1 MKRISLL
8 CLAAVLLLFLTACG
22 TLEQPKE
29 PEAPASSESE
39 ASSQTE
45 ATESSSKSNDSKPNT
60 EPERDAGEG
69 SNKTSEKNSEPD
81 DNKEFSI
88 EAYSAAIEDAIDYAN
103 EQAEF
108 QTSPDDDPS
117 SLLSDLGG
125 LGYALYD
132 LDGTGAPE
140 LLIGFNDDQDD
151 FVHESILLIYTLENN
166 QPKRLFESWIPVAC
180 GCGDLIQLHEDNII
194 CHYIVDEYSGAS
206 NDYYRVSNGSTQLI
220 EACAH
225 ILDEEYPY
233 ELPFTYV
240 YSTTFDDAFN
250 NKDKFDI
257 VDQATV
263 ERTIAKYGDP
273 IPIDYTP
280 LTDLN

>member
-22 TLEQPKE
+22 TPEQPKE
-29 PEAPASSESE
+29 PEVPASSESE
-39 ASSQTE
+39 ASSQIE
-45 ATESSSKSNDSKPNT
+45 ATEPSSKSNDSKPNT

-88 EAYSAAIEDAIDYAN
+88 KAYSAAIEDAKNYFDECAADEDCTKEDFSY
-103 EQAEF
+103 
-108 QTSPDDDPS
+108 
-117 SLLSDLGG
+117 LGD

-140 LLIGFNDDQDD
+140 LLIGFNDDQDI
-151 FVHESILLIYTLENN
+151 FVQESILLIYTLENN
-166 QPKRLFESWIPVAC
+166 QPKRLFESWIPVAA
-180 GCGDLIQLHEDNII
+180 GYYNRLMLHEGNII
-194 CHYIVDEYSGAS
+194 CHSIGEETSGAS
-206 NDYYRVSNGSTQLI
+206 NDYYRVSNGSAQLI
-220 EACAH
+220 EACAD
-225 ILDEEYPY
+225 ISDEDYPY
-233 ELPFTYV
+233 DLPATYV
-240 YSTTFDDAFN
+240 YSTSFADAFN
-250 NKDKFDI
+250 NQDKFDI
-257 VDQATV
+257 VDQVTV

-280 LTDLN
+280 LTELN